1 MGSLLEG
8 GDLGCILGSKLFRES
23 QEGERDRG
31 KGRPSRH
38 LCHLTRTPGTAVIP
52 KFGKTGLVGRKTEP
66 GGAGVMP
73 EDGRG
78 GLLGSRA
85 GRARGRAQRGR
96 RSCYDAGA
104 AGRSR
109 CPPRCGPRRL
119 GRRAWTLP
127 AGSRRAARC
136 AGSSTQWKAARE
148 SGPAW
153 PLLSGAL
160 FHRYELKYLLGVN
173 SSPTAAGCPALACIP
188 SRTKLQLRC

>member
-1 MGSLLEG
+1 MRTGKQVISGKPG
-8 GDLGCILGSKLFRES
+8 GRTRQRGRSVF
-23 QEGERDRG
+23 ERSSPRSSSVSSHPHSWDYCYSEVWEDG
-31 KGRPSRH
+31 
-38 LCHLTRTPGTAVIP
+38 TR
-52 KFGKTGLVGRKTEP
+52 RTENGA

-73 EDGRG
+73 EHGRG

-96 RSCYDAGA
+96 RSCCDAGA

-109 CPPRCGPRRL
+109 CPPRCRPRRL
-119 GRRAWTLP
+119 GPRAWTLP

-148 SGPAW
+148 GGPAW

-160 FHRYELKYLLGVN
+160 FHPYELSHLLLGVN
-173 SSPTAAGCPALACIP
+173 PSPTAAGSPASACIP
-188 SRTKLQLRC
+188 SRTRLQWRC